1 MIFYSNVASDLAQD
15 SYRLLTTMVVY
26 KGKQPSV
33 TDYVTNV
40 NNGTYKWT
48 GNYLL
53 QSYKDVDLT
62 VVKFESVYKVK
73 KNSVDATLYGNYICR
88 SGLAEWAVL
97 FDKSMSEGSNKLLE
111 FNSTTNSMNFLRN
124 ITEND
129 LFMIVPVSDTSG
141 AGVLRFST
149 IVFNGSANRPIK
161 QFTLNFS

>member
-97 FDKSMSEGSNKLLE
+97 FDKSMSEGSNKLL
-111 FNSTTNSMNFLRN
+111 
-124 ITEND
+124 
-129 LFMIVPVSDTSG
+129 
-141 AGVLRFST
+141 
-149 IVFNGSANRPIK
+149 
-161 QFTLNFS
+161 